1 MMLGFLKLK
10 NLGKPACT
18 CFVYFDSKNKSIDA
32 ENWVMC
38 LVQLRWTS
46 GRQQFSRDEDAQKRA
61 VSYTF
66 TQKKKLFD
74 GKTRITSRNGSIL
87 VFAQPLA
94 VKSFF
99 SKRKIASGAS

>member
-1 MMLGFLKLK
+1 VVVNSFREMRTPK
-10 NLGKPACT
+10 NAPCHTLSHK
-18 CFVYFDSKNKSIDA
+18 
-32 ENWVMC
+32 
-38 LVQLRWTS
+38 
-46 GRQQFSRDEDAQKRA
+46 
-61 VSYTF
+61 
-66 TQKKKLFD
+66 KKKLFD

>member
-1 MMLGFLKLK
+1 MLGFLILK

-66 TQKKKLFD
+66 TQKKKNCL
-74 GKTRITSRNGSIL
+74 TERQELRHETE
-87 VFAQPLA
+87 VFWCLHSLLP
-94 VKSFF
+94 
-99 SKRKIASGAS
+99 